1 MSSGRETGDM
11 RRRDVIAG
19 LGGAAAWTAGG
30 WAQAGGGQRRL
41 GILLVYGETHP
52 DSPVIVETV
61 KDSLR
66 RLGWIWGQN
75 LVVDLRFGDG
85 DAETMRRA
93 ASEILARKPNVV
105 LAQGVVGA
113 TAVQHATTTTPV
125 VFMMLQDPVGGGF
138 VASLAHP
145 GGNLTGVTNFDFTLV
160 GKWLQLLKELSP
172 GVTRVLAIVNP
183 DYPARLA
190 AYTTELARI
199 GPELG
204 MAARI
209 AGVHDADEIERAIGG
224 FAEEPH
230 SGLIVL
236 PDAVTGVYSAQIIAA
251 AAVGNLP
258 AVYAYA
264 AQVRLGGLAA
274 YTTDVVQDVQRA
286 AGYIDRILRGAAPGD
301 LPVQASERFLT
312 VINLKT
318 AAALKLT
325 ISSSLL
331 AKADEL
337 VE

>member
-1 MSSGRETGDM
+1 M

-19 LGGAAAWTAGG
+19 LGGAAAWPASG
-30 WAQAGGGQRRL
+30 WAQAGGQRRL
-41 GILLVYGETHP
+41 GILLVYGEAHP
-52 DSPVIVETV
+52 DTPVIVETL

-66 RLGWIWGQN
+66 RVGWIWGRN
-75 LVVDLRFGDG
+75 LTVDLRYGDG
-85 DAETMRRA
+85 DADRIRRDA
-93 ASEILARKPNVV
+93 GEILAQRPDVV

-113 TAVQHATTTTPV
+113 TALQRATTTIPV

-138 VASLAHP
+138 VSSLSRP

-172 GVTRVLAIVNP
+172 GVTRALALLNP

-190 AYTTELARI
+190 GYTAELERI
-199 GPELG
+199 APTLG
-204 MAARI
+204 MEARI
-209 AGVHDADEIERAIGG
+209 AGVHEAAEITQAITG
-224 FAEEPH
+224 FAREPRG
-230 SGLIVL
+230 GLLVL

-251 AAVGNLP
+251 AASCALP

-286 AGYIDRILRGAAPGD
+286 VGYLDRILRGASAGD